1 MLVLTRRPHDTIVS
15 LAFPTPAQPAVGL
28 SPAAP
33 PDGEPPARFRQL
45 VQKRLDIA
53 RLGLT
58 ELRRRLQAGQE
69 DDAEIILKK
78 IDEDLHML
86 QRRIRAPR

>member
-1 MLVLTRRPHDTIVS
+1 MIVS
-15 LAFPTPAQPAVGL
+15 NHRLENTTDSSA
-28 SPAAP
+28 SPL
-33 PDGEPPARFRQL
+33 DQL

-58 ELRRRLQAGQE
+58 EVRSRLDAGLE
-69 DDAEIILKK
+69 FDAELILRK

-86 QRRIRAPR
+86 QRRLRREVAKTVSV